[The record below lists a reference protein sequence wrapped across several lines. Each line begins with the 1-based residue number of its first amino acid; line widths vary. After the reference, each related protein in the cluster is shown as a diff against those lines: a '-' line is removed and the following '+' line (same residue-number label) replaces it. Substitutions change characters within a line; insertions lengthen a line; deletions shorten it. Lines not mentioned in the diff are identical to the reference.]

1 MAHDREN
8 GSDATRRTLLGAA
21 MLGWTLPE
29 AISAAHAQAP
39 QTAAVPADAMVVTL
53 LGTGSPSPN
62 PARFSA
68 ATLVQAGGL
77 NMLFDA
83 GRGCDTRL
91 RQIGVPLGSVA
102 PVFLTHFHSD
112 HTVGLPDFWMT
123 GYIQTSYAMR
133 RSPMVLIG
141 PEGTKQMADGM
152 RGAFMADIRI
162 RMADEGTP
170 EVATQIDARDFEP
183 ALGNRPGS
191 EGVVYQQNGVTVTAF
206 TVNHGPLIKP
216 AVGYRVDYAGRSV
229 LISGDTKF
237 DQNIIRY
244 GTGVDLLIHEVCD
257 APADVLDKLQNRAVM
272 DHHTSPEEAG
282 TVFKAAGPRLAA
294 YTHII
299 QLTARGA
306 TNTPDVAQI
315 EAATRRTYAGPLV
328 VGDDLM
334 RFVIRDD
341 AVTIQRWNSER
352 QAYGK

>member
-1 MAHDREN
+1 MTHDRDSEA
-8 GSDATRRTLLGAA
+8 DASRRALLGAA
-21 MLGWTLPE
+21 LLGWILPE
-29 AISAAHAQAP
+29 LVSPAQAQAP

-91 RQIGVPLGSVA
+91 RQIGVQLGSIA

-112 HTVGLPDFWMT
+112 HTVGLPDLWMT

-141 PEGTKQMADGM
+141 PEGTKQMAEGM

-170 EVATQIDARDFEP
+170 EIATQIDARDFES
-183 ALGNRPGS
+183 ALGNRPDS
-191 EGVVYQQNGVTVTAF
+191 EGVVYEANGVTVTAF

-216 AVGYRVDYAGRSV
+216 AVGYRVDHAGRSV

-237 DQNIIRY
+237 DQNIIRH
-244 GTGVDLLIHEVCD
+244 GMGVDLLIHEVCD
-257 APADVLDKLQNRAVM
+257 APTDVLDKLQNRAVM

-282 TVFKAAGPRLAA
+282 TVFEAAKPKLAA

-328 VGDDLM
+328 VGDDLT
-334 RFVIRDD
+334 RFVINHETV
-341 AVTIQRWNSER
+341 AIQRWSSER
-352 QAYGK
+352 QAYNG